1 MNDGGLMSYLEPP
14 ITDGQLRMRTEELLK
29 AAENLS
35 LQLQLQTER
44 LAAAID
50 QFDKDIITPLR
61 DEVVG
66 GERDRSY
73 E

>member
-1 MNDGGLMSYLEPP
+1 MTSPAPP
-14 ITDGQLRMRTEELLK
+14 ITDGQLRMRTEELLR

-35 LQLQLQTER
+35 MQLQLQTER

-50 QFDKDIITPLR
+50 QFDKEIVSPLR

-66 GERDRSY
+66 GKRERH

>member
-1 MNDGGLMSYLEPP
+1 MSYLEPP
-14 ITDGQLRMRTEELLK
+14 VTDGQLRMRTEELLK

-35 LQLQLQTER
+35 MQLQLQTER

-50 QFDKDIITPLR
+50 QFDKEIISPLR

-66 GERDRSY
+66 AEEERH